1 MRRIGP
7 RRSAARSVKRLVD
20 VVGAGTALVV
30 LSPVIGAVAA
40 LVRLRLGRPVVFVQ
54 ARPGL
59 HGRLFDIYKFRTM
72 ADRRGAD
79 GLPLPD
85 QQRLTALGRFLRST
99 SLDEL
104 PELLNVLRG
113 DMSLVGPRPLLPE
126 YLGRYSPD
134 QMRRHEM
141 RPGLTGWSQVQGRNS
156 LEWPQRFALDVWY
169 VDNWS
174 LRLDI
179 RILLA
184 SVRAVLSREGISAHG
199 HASMPRFEGSDLAEE
214 DQNKSP

>member
-1 MRRIGP
+1 MTRIDL
-7 RRSAARSVKRLVD
+7 RRSAARSLKRLVD

-30 LSPVIGAVAA
+30 LSPVIATAAA

-72 ADRRGAD
+72 SDRRGAD

-85 QQRLTALGRFLRST
+85 EQRLTALGRFLRST

-104 PELLNVLRG
+104 PELVNVLRG

-126 YLGRYSPD
+126 YLGLYSPE
-134 QMRRHEM
+134 QMRRHEV

-174 LRLDI
+174 LRLDL
-179 RILLA
+179 RILVA
-184 SVRAVLSREGISAHG
+184 SVRAVLSRRGISADG
-199 HASMPRFEGSDLAEE
+199 HASMPRFEGSGSGEGTT
-214 DQNKSP
+214 